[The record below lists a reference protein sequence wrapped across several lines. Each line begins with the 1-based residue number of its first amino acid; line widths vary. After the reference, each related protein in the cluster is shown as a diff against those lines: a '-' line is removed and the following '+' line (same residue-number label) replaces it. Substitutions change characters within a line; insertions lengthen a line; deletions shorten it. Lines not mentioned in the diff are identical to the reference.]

1 MWEDKLEPSHQ
12 RSGEPGDSGQWGSPN
27 QRQGYGEFGTI
38 CFLLE
43 LTPQDF
49 CGYNARGLTCIRK
62 KYSKT
67 LAEYGDADL
76 VQGPRDERGMGLCTR
91 EGLGST
97 RGTAWASGGSQA
109 GSRRGSG
116 RNVTERKRRGEGG
129 SGHTD

>member
-1 MWEDKLEPSHQ
+1 MTVG
-12 RSGEPGDSGQWGSPN
+12 SGGAPTRDRGT
-27 QRQGYGEFGTI
+27 YGGFGTV

-49 CGYNARGLTCIRK
+49 CGYRTRGLTCIRTT
-62 KYSKT
+62 YSKT
-67 LAEYGDADL
+67 LAEDGDADL
-76 VQGPRDERGMGLCTR
+76 VQGPRDEHGMGLCAR

-97 RGTAWASGGSQA
+97 RGAAWASGGSQA

-129 SGHTD
+129 SGHTDSGGFLLR